1 MANKCYR
8 YESVGIMFLVYLG
21 YHKESDEKKY
31 EVIEDSECDE
41 SADTRN
47 VSQGEI
53 KMECKH
59 RLSKLLYIGF
69 FIYFS

>member
-1 MANKCYR
+1 
-8 YESVGIMFLVYLG
+8 MFLVYLG

-31 EVIEDSECDE
+31 EVIEDSKGDE

-53 KMECKH
+53 KM
-59 RLSKLLYIGF
+59 
-69 FIYFS
+69 

>member
-47 VSQGEI
+47 VLQGEI
-53 KMECKH
+53 KM
-59 RLSKLLYIGF
+59 
-69 FIYFS
+69 